1 VSFAEPTRLALL
13 ALPALAALL
22 TLYRHRRRL
31 LEQRR
36 LASPGVWRR
45 LLGGAPAT
53 GVVRLLAWCWAAA
66 LMVLA
71 VARPQW
77 GELPAEETVR
87 TRDLVIALDVSDSML
102 CEDLRPSRLTR
113 SIETLV
119 RLLPQL
125 EGNRMAVVVFAGE
138 AYSLVPLT
146 TDLSAVAVFLEG
158 VGPGMVALPGS
169 NLQSAVDG
177 SLKLLPPEGEG
188 RVLLLFTDGEN
199 LQGDVTAATNA
210 LSEAGVGLLGVVAG
224 TEGGGPIPERDERG
238 AVHYKRDQSGQP
250 VVTRAHPEVLAE
262 IAGSVD
268 GEVVSLGDPE
278 VVREI
283 SEAVARLRTRE
294 VEETRNVRRVER
306 FPIFLAAAAILLA
319 VGFAMSPWRRLATAG
334 VMLVL
339 VTPSLAFAQDASQAA
354 TAPRVQ
360 APPPSGERAAA
371 EALPSPSWWQRL
383 IPGGS
388 RRLARR
394 GVAEWRQ
401 QDLERATVAFAGAAE
416 LDPERPERLYDL
428 GTALAAA
435 GDVEIAT
442 PLLAQADEGGVHGA
456 AYNSGTAALVQ
467 SQPEPALEW
476 LRRAMLAD
484 PDDLA
489 AKHNY
494 ELALKL
500 REQQQQQQQQDQQQ
514 DQEQQ
519 EQEQQEQQEGEQQP
533 TPTPSQGQGAAP
545 TPTPNPNQPLFAA
558 LERAEAEAREKLRSP
573 TPQAGKGEKDW
584 LDGAASSQPRSRLSA

>member
-1 VSFAEPTRLALL
+1 MVSFGEPTRLVLL
-13 ALPALAALL
+13 TLPVLAALL
-22 TLYRHRRRL
+22 ALYRHRRRL

-45 LLGGAPAT
+45 LLGGVPAT
-53 GVVRLLAWCWAAA
+53 GIVRLLAWCGAAA
-66 LMVLA
+66 LLTLA

-113 SIETLV
+113 SIETLI

-158 VGPGMVALPGS
+158 VAPGMVALPGS
-169 NLQSAVDG
+169 NLQRAVDG

-199 LQGDVTAATNA
+199 LQGDVAAATDA
-210 LSEAGVGLLGVVAG
+210 LAEAGVGLLGVVAG
-224 TEGGGPIPERDERG
+224 TERGGPIPERDERG
-238 AVHYKRDQSGQP
+238 AVHYKRDQNGQP

-262 IAGSVD
+262 IADTVD
-268 GEVVSLGDPE
+268 SEVVSLGDPE
-278 VVREI
+278 VVSEI
-283 SEAVARLRTRE
+283 SDAVARLRTRE
-294 VEETRNVRRVER
+294 VEETRNLRRVER
-306 FPIFLAAAAILLA
+306 FPIFLAAGAILLA
-319 VGFAMSPWRRLATAG
+319 LGFAMSPWRRLATAA
-334 VMLVL
+334 VMLVAVL
-339 VTPSLAFAQDASQAA
+339 PSLTFAQDASQAA
-354 TAPRVQ
+354 SAPRVQ
-360 APPPSGERAAA
+360 APPSTGDQGSA
-371 EALPSPSWWQRL
+371 EQALPSASWWQRL

-401 QDLERATVAFAGAAE
+401 QDLEQATVAFAGAAE

-428 GTALAAA
+428 GTALAA
-435 GDVEIAT
+435 GGNIEVAT
-442 PLLAQADEGGVHGA
+442 PLLAQADEGGIQGA

-476 LRRAMLAD
+476 LRRAMLDD

-494 ELALKL
+494 ELALKM
-500 REQQQQQQQQDQQQ
+500 REQQQEQQQQQQDQQQ
-514 DQEQQ
+514 DQEQ
-519 EQEQQEQQEGEQQP
+519 EEQQQQEGEDDQQP

-573 TPQAGKGEKDW
+573 TPQAGKVEKDW
-584 LDGAASSQPRSRLSA
+584 

>member
-1 VSFAEPTRLALL
+1 VVSFAEPARLALL
-13 ALPALAALL
+13 ALPVLAALL
-22 TLYRHRRRL
+22 ALYRHRRRL

-45 LLGGAPAT
+45 LLGGIPAT
-53 GVVRLLAWCWAAA
+53 GVVRLLAWCAAAA
-66 LMVLA
+66 LLVLA

-77 GELPAEETVR
+77 GELPSEETVR

-113 SIETLV
+113 SIEGLI

-125 EGNRMAVVVFAGE
+125 EGNRLAVVVFAGE

-169 NLQSAVDG
+169 NLQRAVDG

-199 LQGDVTAATNA
+199 LQGDVTAATDA

-224 TEGGGPIPERDERG
+224 TEGGGPIPERDARG
-238 AVHYKRDQSGQP
+238 AVHYKRDQNGQP

-262 IAGSVD
+262 IAARVD
-268 GEVVSLGDPE
+268 GEVVSLAHPE
-278 VVREI
+278 VVRQI
-283 SEAVARLRTRE
+283 ADAVARLRTRE
-294 VEETRNVRRVER
+294 VEETRNLRRVER

-319 VGFAMSPWRRLATAG
+319 FGFAASPWRRLATAG
-334 VMLVL
+334 VILV
-339 VTPSLAFAQDASQAA
+339 VVMPSLAVAQDASQPAS
-354 TAPRVQ
+354 APRVQ
-360 APPPSGERAAA
+360 APPAAGDQPPA
-371 EALPSPSWWQRL
+371 EEVLPSASWWQRL

-394 GVAEWRQ
+394 GVAEWRE

-416 LDPERPERLYDL
+416 LDPEHPERLYDL
-428 GTALAAA
+428 GTALAA
-435 GDVEIAT
+435 GGNIEIST
-442 PLLAQADEGGVHGA
+442 PLLAQADEGGVPGA

-494 ELALKL
+494 ELALKM
-500 REQQQQQQQQDQQQ
+500 RQQQQQQQQQQDQQQ
-514 DQEQQ
+514 DQQEQ
-519 EQEQQEQQEGEQQP
+519 EQEQQQEGEGEQQP

-558 LERAEAEAREKLRSP
+558 LERAEAEAREKMRSP
-573 TPQAGKGEKDW
+573 TPRAGKVEKDW
-584 LDGAASSQPRSRLSA
+584 